1 MGQKEALQVFV
12 GAAVVA
18 VGGGGGESV
27 VVEAKAV
34 LLFREVRWL
43 DLGVGKVDVVYV

>member
-18 VGGGGGESV
+18 VDGGGESV
-27 VVEAKAV
+27 VVE
-34 LLFREVRWL
+34 EVRGV